1 MLYVDVLLVELV
13 VNYWVRLIKSRLI
26 PIKPALEPIKQI

>member
-13 VNYWVRLIKSRLI
+13 VNYWVIKSRLM
-26 PIKPALEPIKQI
+26 PIKPAQEPIKQI